1 MCVTR
6 GRGVVAVMVGGW
18 RLREEGKDGKLKGIV
33 EEGTGKFVCVW
44 GVLLLGKRSYG
55 YEVVAS

>member
-6 GRGVVAVMVGGW
+6 GRGVVEVMVGGW
-18 RLREEGKDGKLKGIV
+18 RLREEGQDGKLKGIV

-44 GVLLLGKRSYG
+44 GGSSYWG
-55 YEVVAS
+55 RGVTDMK